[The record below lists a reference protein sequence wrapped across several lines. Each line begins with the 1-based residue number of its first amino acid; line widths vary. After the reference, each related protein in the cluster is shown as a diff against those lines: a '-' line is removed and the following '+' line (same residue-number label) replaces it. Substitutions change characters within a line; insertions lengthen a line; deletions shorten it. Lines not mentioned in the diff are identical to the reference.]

1 MQFADPS
8 LSHPSRC
15 SRARWPTKCQKQGW
29 ASRPEFRVL
38 SLGLPADTRLLG
50 KTVQTEIFQ
59 QRGGAVKALTPRA
72 RPFCNL
78 QVGELRE
85 CANRGRNTWF
95 PAPRSPSSLTYGPH
109 PTAPPTGCR
118 SRGTRSALNGRSLP
132 QWLPREH
139 NWGYPHPPL
148 PRPTSPSRASRV
160 RPPLVRSWC
169 FPSRSGDNREHNWD
183 PHPRPDTTR
192 PPPLTAR
199 GSPRP
204 HAQFQERLSDLFHL
218 LPPDETQGQVNPPH
232 RDNPSCL

>member
-1 MQFADPS
+1 MKGQQGA
-8 LSHPSRC
+8 HPLLCCLGGHQGLKSMH
-15 SRARWPTKCQKQGW
+15 PTK
-29 ASRPEFRVL
+29 F
-38 SLGLPADTRLLG
+38 LGCNSWTLPFPIPA
-50 KTVQTEIFQ
+50 
-59 QRGGAVKALTPRA
+59 GGE
-72 RPFCNL
+72 
-78 QVGELRE
+78 G
-85 CANRGRNTWF
+85 
-95 PAPRSPSSLTYGPH
+95 
-109 PTAPPTGCR
+109 PTGIQN
-118 SRGTRSALNGRSLP
+118 ALNGRSLP

-148 PRPTSPSRASRV
+148 PRPTSPSRAGRV

-169 FPSRSGDNREHNWD
+169 VPSRSGDNREHNWD